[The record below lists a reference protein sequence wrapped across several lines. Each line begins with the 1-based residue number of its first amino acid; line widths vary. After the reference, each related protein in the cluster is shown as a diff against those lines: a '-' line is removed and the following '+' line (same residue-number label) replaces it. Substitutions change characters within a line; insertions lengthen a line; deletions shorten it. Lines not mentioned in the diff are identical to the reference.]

1 MVRDERF
8 CAHKDLWHNFLILD
22 VEYQVGISYF
32 QPILGVILT
41 QLEAVH

>member
-8 CAHKDLWHNFLILD
+8 CAHKDNVLKLD
-22 VEYQVGISYF
+22 VEYQVRITYF
-32 QPILGVILT
+32 QSILGVILT